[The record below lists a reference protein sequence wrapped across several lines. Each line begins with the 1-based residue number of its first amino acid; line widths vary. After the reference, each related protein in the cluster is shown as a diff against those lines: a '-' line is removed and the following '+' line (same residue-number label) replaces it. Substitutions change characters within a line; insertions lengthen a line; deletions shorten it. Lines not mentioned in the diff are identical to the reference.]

1 MFVVKHS
8 EFACQRIS
16 LYKNYQFCACII
28 VSFFL
33 AFFSVA
39 AFIFFIF
46 VVVVLTVI
54 HYFIHQIFS
63 LLPFCLFACSKR
75 PVAFISRSDCSGAV
89 TILPTILHLTTSV
102 ARELA
107 ARTAETKAPTVISA
121 CLQSLKLLCT
131 HEMMKE
137 EAVAADWLRL
147 LQSAVA
153 TLLHYGKPGQCLWA
167 FQSVGRSFRKQMG
180 GGGGGGCLQS
190 VCFSREIA
198 CFCTG

>member
-1 MFVVKHS
+1 MFVVK
-8 EFACQRIS
+8 CGTVS
-16 LYKNYQFCACII
+16 LPVREYHYIKII
-28 VSFFL
+28 NFVRALLCLSLLLSFLLLLLFFVFL
-33 AFFSVA
+33 LWLLA
-39 AFIFFIF
+39 
-46 VVVVLTVI
+46 VI

-63 LLPFCLFACSKR
+63 LFSFCLFVCSKH
-75 PVAFISRSDCSGAV
+75 PMAFISRFNRSGAV

-167 FQSVGRSFRKQMG
+167 FQSAGV
-180 GGGGGGCLQS
+180 
-190 VCFSREIA
+190 
-198 CFCTG
+198 